1 MHLKHDYVGEGEEEG
16 TVVLELEKSCYKI
29 KLWSQILGV
38 LGKMT

>member
-1 MHLKHDYVGEGEEEG
+1 MHLKYDYVGESEEG